1 MFLFLTCIIVDY
13 TKIHNN
19 KFSSTYVDKFT
30 YGDRTMAVYKRKAFS
45 VKNITKHRWLLL
57 GDRYIVLT
65 DTGSNGG
72 VGHLVLAVV
81 REYFYYWSG

>member
-1 MFLFLTCIIVDY
+1 M
-13 TKIHNN
+13 KMHNN
-19 KFSSTYVDKFT
+19 KLSSIKLTISTHKS
-30 YGDRTMAVYKRKAFS
+30 GQ
-45 VKNITKHRWLLL
+45 WLFLNNHH
-57 GDRYIVLT
+57 IVLT